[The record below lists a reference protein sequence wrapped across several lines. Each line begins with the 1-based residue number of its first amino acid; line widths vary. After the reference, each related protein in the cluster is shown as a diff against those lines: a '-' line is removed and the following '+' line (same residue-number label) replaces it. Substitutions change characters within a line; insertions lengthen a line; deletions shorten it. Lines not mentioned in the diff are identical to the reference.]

1 MKTTVLITGL
11 LLIVLAN
18 FIALYYAPYGRE
30 YFQNMPNKPFANTT
44 GPPGPFPPPPPGGM
58 RPPFPPP
65 GPYPPPPP
73 PGPYPPPPPPGPYPP
88 PPSRGSSGSSL
99 LSALTSLVA
108 PKVPV
113 QMQPIPMMLPNKIT
127 EPTKSNPIMP
137 IMTIPSKIMTMP
149 TARNKIEGFSSM
161 SLDSAAGANT
171 LYTPMGQFDGVKL
184 STGNSVSGWRY
195 TAPNEPLTGAEF
207 VPGQDALFMFKN
219 NQCKPECCGAS
230 FSCGGGCV
238 CTTPQQRQYIAAR
251 GGNRTEP
258 EDSA

>member
-1 MKTTVLITGL
+1 
-11 LLIVLAN
+11 
-18 FIALYYAPYGRE
+18 
-30 YFQNMPNKPFANTT
+30 
-44 GPPGPFPPPPPGGM
+44 
-58 RPPFPPP
+58 
-65 GPYPPPPP
+65 
-73 PGPYPPPPPPGPYPP
+73 
-88 PPSRGSSGSSL
+88 
-99 LSALTSLVA
+99 
-108 PKVPV
+108 
-113 QMQPIPMMLPNKIT
+113 
-127 EPTKSNPIMP
+127 
-137 IMTIPSKIMTMP
+137 MTMP